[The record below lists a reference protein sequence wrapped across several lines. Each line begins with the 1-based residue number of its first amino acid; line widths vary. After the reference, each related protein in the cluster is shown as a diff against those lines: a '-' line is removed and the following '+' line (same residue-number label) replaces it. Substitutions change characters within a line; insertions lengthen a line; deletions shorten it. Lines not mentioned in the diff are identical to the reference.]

1 MIIHVVAWA
10 FRDDVA
16 PSTRTEVNEGL
27 ARGAAIPQARGFALS
42 ENRSPVRQDG
52 FTHAYLATFA
62 DQAALR
68 AYQADVRHKPSGDQL
83 VDVTSQLMVLD
94 LECKPEDAPREKWH
108 GLRHLVIWSL
118 KDGTTPEEEREVVD
132 GLYAARVV
140 RPTLSLAV
148 GRCLGLSKRTDGK
161 THMQVTTYDDYAG
174 LEEFRA
180 DTVLHAPSG
189 LRLQKYT
196 AGTTVIDIVD

>member
-1 MIIHVVAWA
+1 VIIHVVAWG
-10 FRDDVA
+10 FRDEVA
-16 PSTRTEVNEGL
+16 ADERAAVNDGL
-27 ARGAAIPQARGFALS
+27 ARGAAIPQARAFALS
-42 ENRSPVRQDG
+42 ANRSPVRADG

-62 DQAALR
+62 DRDALAAF
-68 AYQADVRHKPSGDQL
+68 QKDERHAPFGKRL

-94 LECKPEDAPREKWH
+94 LECRPEDAPRDHWR

-118 KDGTTPEEEREVVD
+118 KEGTTPDEEREVVD

-140 RPTLSLAV
+140 KPTLSLAV
-148 GRCLGLSKRTDGK
+148 GRCLGLSSRTWAK
-161 THMQVTTYDDYAG
+161 THMQVTTYDGYAG

>member
-10 FRDDVA
+10 FRDEVA
-16 PSTRTEVNEGL
+16 VAERDAVNEGL
-27 ARGAAIPQARGFALS
+27 ARGREIAQTRSFALS
-42 ENRSPVRQDG
+42 ENRSPVRTDG

-62 DQAALR
+62 DREALA
-68 AYQADVRHKPSGDQL
+68 AYQRDERHAPLGARL
-83 VDVTSQLMVLD
+83 AETAAQLMVLD
-94 LECKPEDAPREKWH
+94 LECRPEDAPRERWH
-108 GLRHLVIWSL
+108 GLRHVVIWSFTQS
-118 KDGTTPEEEREVVD
+118 TTAEEEREVVE

-148 GRCLGLSKRTDGK
+148 GRSLGLSARTFGR
-161 THMQVTTYDDYAG
+161 THLQVTTYDDYAG

-189 LRLQKYT
+189 LRLQKYS
-196 AGTTVIDIVD
+196 AGTTVVDVVD